1 MAVTSYRAPAS
12 LRARNKSL
20 QLPLTRWFRSVAV
33 AFACAKNSDDT
44 TEKLKATLRR
54 LQAALAPSLF
64 RKAPPDAIV
73 IRELAAMLASKGVKT
88 LLAQAPDH
96 PLADVI
102 RRAQAVIEEGAPD
115 QDTINRLW
123 QFMDDDDLNAELA
136 TDDENEQP
144 ARLVSLM
151 LAGPYCEGPKA
162 DR

>member
-1 MAVTSYRAPAS
+1 M
-12 LRARNKSL
+12 
-20 QLPLTRWFRSVAV
+20 
-33 AFACAKNSDDT
+33 AFACAKNADET
-44 TEKLKATLRR
+44 TEKLKATVRR

-64 RKAPPDAIV
+64 RKPPPDAVV
-73 IRELAAMLASKGVKT
+73 IRELAAMLASDGVET
-88 LLAQAPDH
+88 LLAQAPDN
-96 PLADVI
+96 PFADVI

-123 QFMDDDDLNAELA
+123 QFMDDDDLNAGLA

-151 LAGPYCEGPKA
+151 LAGPYCEGAKI